1 MRVTKEELREIVAPL
16 IKQFRAYVDERVQA
30 GALALDVKMAAY
42 LAAIPVPRD
51 GKDADPEMIRLATA
65 EILPAMVDKAQKMLA
80 ERLDRWTAAF
90 PLPKDGAPGKDA
102 DPEVVRALVA
112 KAVSEIPAPQ
122 DGAPGKDGEPGKD
135 GSSVALEDV
144 LPQLE
149 AGFSRWALDFERRAA
164 DVLQRAAERIPK
176 PKDGVDG
183 MSIEDLTVEDD
194 GDGRVTFRFARGE
207 VSREFTIRLPRFRDL
222 GVYREGQAHQ
232 KGDGVT
238 FGGSF
243 WIAQKDDPPGKP
255 GDPDSGWRLAVKK
268 GRDGKDGGGSPAA
281 SRGPVRVG

>member
-1 MRVTKEELREIVAPL
+1 MK
-16 IKQFRAYVDERVQA
+16 RAEFEA
-30 GALALDVKMAAY
+30 IMAAIATETRRY
-42 LAAIPVPRD
+42 FD
-51 GKDADPEMIRLATA
+51 GLIAKMPAPKDG
-65 EILPAMVDKAQKMLA
+65 
-80 ERLDRWTAAF
+80 
-90 PLPKDGAPGKDA
+90 KDGAPGKDA
-102 DPEVVRALVA
+102 DPEEIRAAIA
-112 KAVSEIPAPQ
+112 KAVSEIQEPQ

-135 GSSVALEDV
+135 GASVTVDDV

-164 DVLQRAAERIPK
+164 DVLQRATERIPV

-207 VSREFTIRLPRFRDL
+207 VSREFTIRVPRFKDQ
-222 GVYREGQAHQ
+222 GVYRDGYEHQ

-243 WIAQKDDPPGKP
+243 WIAQQDDPPGKP

-268 GRDGKDGGGSPAA
+268 GRDGKDGSVPSAP
-281 SRGPVRVG
+281 RGPVRTP

>member
-1 MRVTKEELREIVAPL
+1 MENSAVQVLAQQVIEAVKGHTARSVA
-16 IKQFRAYVDERVQA
+16 
-30 GALALDVKMAAY
+30 ALLPRLHALEAAV
-42 LAAIPVPRD
+42 AAIPA
-51 GKDADPEMIRLATA
+51 GKDG
-65 EILPAMVDKAQKMLA
+65 
-80 ERLDRWTAAF
+80 AAGQ
-90 PLPKDGAPGKDA
+90 DGAPGKDA
-102 DPEVVRALVA
+102 DPALIRAEVVEAVA

-135 GSSVALEDV
+135 GASVTVDDV
-144 LPQLE
+144 LPQIE

-164 DVLQRAAERIPK
+164 DVLQRAVERIPA

-207 VSREFTIRLPRFRDL
+207 VSREFTIRVPRFKDL
-222 GVYREGQAHQ
+222 GVYREGQANQ

-243 WIAQKDDPPGKP
+243 WIAQQDDPPGKP

-281 SRGPVRVG
+281 PRGPVRVG

>member
-1 MRVTKEELREIVAPL
+1 VTKEELRDILAPL
-16 IKQFRAYVDERVQA
+16 IERFKAYVDA
-30 GALALDVKMAAY
+30 K
-42 LAAIPVPRD
+42 LAAVP
-51 GKDADPEMIRLATA
+51 A
-65 EILPAMVDKAQKMLA
+65 
-80 ERLDRWTAAF
+80 
-90 PLPKDGAPGKDA
+90 PKDGTPGKDA
-102 DPEVVRALVA
+102 DPAMIRAEVVEAVA
-112 KAVSEIPAPQ
+112 KAVSELPVPQ

-135 GSSVALEDV
+135 GASVTVDDV
-144 LPQLE
+144 MPQLE

-183 MSIEDLTVEDD
+183 MSIEDLKVTHD
-194 GDGRVTFRFARGE
+194 GDGLVLLTFCRGD
-207 VSREFTIRLPRFRDL
+207 VSREFTIRLPRFKDM

-243 WIAQKDDPPGKP
+243 WIAQVDDPPGKP

-268 GRDGKDGGGSPAA
+268 GRDGKDGGGAQAA
-281 SRGPVRVG
+281 PRGPVRVG